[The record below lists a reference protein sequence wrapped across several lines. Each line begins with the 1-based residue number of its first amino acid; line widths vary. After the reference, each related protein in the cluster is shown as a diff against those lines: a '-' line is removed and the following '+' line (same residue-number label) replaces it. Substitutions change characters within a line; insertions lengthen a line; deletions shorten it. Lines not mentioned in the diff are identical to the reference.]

1 MSECCT
7 VRRRLRTEA
16 GDADRLLRDFLSRRC
31 PELPAGFL
39 NRLIRKGFATV
50 DNVVGKMDD
59 RLQPGQRVFLRL
71 PEGSFLVAPNA
82 DIQFAVVYEDK
93 DLVVVEKPAG
103 LVSEPGI
110 GHKLDTLL
118 NGLVARYGEA
128 LDKLG
133 PECDYGMVH
142 RLDKETSGLMVVTR
156 RAGVQRALSRA
167 FRSRKV
173 DKRYAA
179 LVAGKVKNEKGVIQF
194 KLGRVRRSGR
204 AVAVVGS
211 AGNRRAETRYRVL
224 RRYEEATLVEARPCT
239 GRWRQIR
246 LHFAALGH
254 PVAGDT
260 EEGDA
265 DVNEIFAKKHT
276 LKRMFLHAAR
286 LKFLHPESGKPLDFK
301 SELPAE
307 LQQILKRLPQK

>member
-1 MSECCT
+1 M
-7 VRRRLRTEA
+7 
-16 GDADRLLRDFLSRRC
+16 
-31 PELPAGFL
+31 
-39 NRLIRKGFATV
+39 
-50 DNVVGKMDD
+50 VGKMDN
-59 RLQPGQRVFLRL
+59 RLRPGQIVLLRL

-82 DIQFAVVYEDK
+82 DIQFSVVYEDE

-167 FRSRKV
+167 FRTGKV
-173 DKRYAA
+173 DKRYVA
-179 LVAGKVKNEKGVIQF
+179 LVAGNVNTEKGVIKF
-194 KLGRVRRSGR
+194 KLGRVRRGGR

-211 AGNRRAETRYRVL
+211 AGNRRAETRYRIL
-224 RRYEEATLVEARPCT
+224 QRYGEEATLVEARPCT

-254 PVAGDT
+254 PIAGDA

-265 DVNEIFAKKHT
+265 GVNEIFAKQHH
-276 LKRMFLHAAR
+276 LKRMFLHAAQ
-286 LKFLHPESGKPLDFK
+286 LKFLHPESGKALEFK

-307 LQQILKRLPQK
+307 LRQVLNVFPAHKRESQAQI